1 MIKTAWITGAGKG
14 IGRAVALR
22 LVKDGVCVA
31 VSARTQDDLENLADE
46 ARDLAGTIHVFPLD
60 VTEEETVHNTVAE
73 IENSLGLLDLV
84 ILNAGTHGPTPV
96 EKFKPSVFQRLLT
109 INVMGVVNGL
119 AAILPQFIERKS
131 GHVAVVSSV
140 AGYRGLPGASAYGA
154 SKAALINMCE
164 ALKPELDR
172 HNVTISL
179 INPGF
184 VKTPLTDQN
193 DFPMPFLMSAEKAAD
208 RIVEGLATKRFEI
221 TFPRRFTWLLKIL
234 RCLPYAIYFWLTRRI
249 VCS

>member
-22 LVKDGVCVA
+22 LAKDGVCVA
-31 VSARTQDDLENLADE
+31 VSARTREDLESLAGD
-46 ARDLAGTIHVFPLD
+46 ARDLPGAIHVFPLD
-60 VTEEETVHNTVAE
+60 VTEEETVHNTVYE
-73 IENSLGLLDLV
+73 IEKTLGPLDLV
-84 ILNAGTHGPTPV
+84 ILNAGTHGPTSV
-96 EKFKPSVFQRLLT
+96 EHFEPSVFQRLLT

-119 AAILPQFIERKS
+119 AAVLPQLIERKS

-164 ALKPELDR
+164 AFKPELDR

-193 DFPMPFLMSAEKAAD
+193 DFPMPFLMSAEIAAE
-208 RIVEGLATKRFEI
+208 RIVGGLATKRFEI
-221 TFPRRFTWLLKIL
+221 TFPRRFTWFLKFI
-234 RCLPYAIYFWLTRRI
+234 RCMPYAVYFWLTRRI
-249 VCS
+249 VSS

>member
-22 LVKDGVCVA
+22 LAKDGYCVA
-31 VSARTQDDLENLADE
+31 ISARTKEDLESLADK
-46 ARDLAGTIHVFPLD
+46 ARHLTGTIHVYPLD
-60 VTEEETVHNTVAE
+60 VTEEETVKNTAE
-73 IENSLGLLDLV
+73 IIEKTLGPLDLV
-84 ILNAGTHGPTPV
+84 ILNAGTHGPTSA
-96 EKFKPSVFQRLLT
+96 EHFESSVFQRLLT
-109 INVMGVVNGL
+109 INVMGVVHGL
-119 AAILPQFIERKS
+119 AAILPPFIERKC
-131 GHVAVVSSV
+131 GHIAVVASV

-172 HNVTISL
+172 HNITISL

-184 VKTPLTDQN
+184 VRTPLTGQN
-193 DFPMPFLMSAEKAAD
+193 DFPMPFLMSAEDAAD

-221 TFPRRFTWLLKIL
+221 TFPRRFTWLLKFL
-234 RCLPYAIYFWLTRRI
+234 RCLPYAVYFWLSRRI
-249 VCS
+249 VRS